1 MSIWSTRCHFIN
13 YKIYFKLKNKIEFL
27 TFNILRKTKVNMN
40 ADQIFLYINNVK
52 DSLNKN
58 LEICSVLTSI
68 FIFYYFPYMFFS
80 IVFIFT
86 LYGIYTNIIADLQFD
101 IKINT
106 VRKFKNKRL
115 STIDF
120 DKPIEAD
127 KME

>member
-1 MSIWSTRCHFIN
+1 
-13 YKIYFKLKNKIEFL
+13 
-27 TFNILRKTKVNMN
+27 
-40 ADQIFLYINNVK
+40 
-52 DSLNKN
+52 
-58 LEICSVLTSI
+58 
-68 FIFYYFPYMFFS
+68 MFFS

>member
-1 MSIWSTRCHFIN
+1 
-13 YKIYFKLKNKIEFL
+13 
-27 TFNILRKTKVNMN
+27 MN